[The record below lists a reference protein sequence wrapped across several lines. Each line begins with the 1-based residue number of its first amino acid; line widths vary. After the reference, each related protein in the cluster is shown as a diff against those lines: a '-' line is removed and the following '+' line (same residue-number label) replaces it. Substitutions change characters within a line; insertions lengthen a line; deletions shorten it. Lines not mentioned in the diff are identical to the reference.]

1 MLKGW
6 DKELKLLLHLSFKN
20 LVALIQKNLVPF
32 HLKNLATFS
41 LKKSSGALSFKNL
54 ATFSLWKSSGAL
66 SFKNQVSLSF
76 KVPVILSFKDMMVL
90 LLKKI
95 FMVFSHLKI
104 WWVSKKNSSALSC
117 KEPVAAPSFKKKKNW
132 WLSHSKKILVLSH
145 LKKSC
150 GFLTQKKI
158 WCSLI

>member
-1 MLKGW
+1 M
-6 DKELKLLLHLSFKN
+6 HLSFKN

-104 WWVSKKNSSALSC
+104 WWVSKKILVLSHVKNRSPLPRLKKKKLVTFSLKKNSCPL
-117 KEPVAAPSFKKKKNW
+117 SFKKILR
-132 WLSHSKKILVLSH
+132 LSHSEKNLVLSH
-145 LKKSC
+145 LKILVA
-150 GFLTQKKI
+150 F
-158 WCSLI
+158 